1 MKMTR
6 RDFLKL
12 MGGMAVAGTVAAAT
26 GYTYA
31 SLIEPGRIAYEQH
44 SVPLPGL
51 HPSLEGFRLVHLSDF
66 HYNLAQDDLSH
77 VQAVVTY
84 SNTLQPDLVV
94 LTGDFVDNDLDGLD
108 VIAETLGELQGRY
121 GCYAVLGNHDHKQ
134 GASKVRRALEKGG
147 ITVLWNENV
156 TLTGDA
162 AALSLVGIDDWL
174 RGRPQVSSALDG
186 LPRTT
191 TTIALMH
198 EPDVADVLCRYPQIQ
213 LQLSG
218 HSHGGQIRLPGIGPL
233 ILPSLGH
240 KYHQGLY
247 QIEHLWLYT
256 TRGVGTLSN
265 VPLRFNCPPEL
276 TELVLVRG

>member
-1 MKMTR
+1 MTMTR
-6 RDFLKL
+6 REFLKL
-12 MGGMAVAGTVAAAT
+12 IGGAMVVGGVAAAT

-31 SLIEPGRIAYEQH
+31 ACIEPGRIVHERH
-44 SVPLPGL
+44 IVPLPGL

-66 HYNLAQDDLSH
+66 HYNLAHDDLSH
-77 VQAVVTY
+77 VQEVVAY
-84 SNTLQPDLVV
+84 SNALKPDLVL
-94 LTGDFVDNDLDGLD
+94 LTGDYVDNDLNGLD
-108 VIAETLGELQGRY
+108 TIAETLGELQGAY
-121 GCYAVLGNHDHKQ
+121 GTYAVLGNHDHRQ
-134 GASKVRRALEKGG
+134 GASEVRRALEKGG

-156 TLTGDA
+156 TLGGNA

-174 RGRPQVSSALDG
+174 RGRPQVSPALDG
-186 LPRTT
+186 LPHKG

-198 EPDVADVLCRYPQIQ
+198 EPDVADVLYKYPEIQ

-247 QIEHLWLYT
+247 QIEQLTLYT

-265 VPLRFNCPPEL
+265 MPLRFNCPPEL